1 MNFRSDWL
9 NCFQWNLRH
18 STKFYLFCR
27 HHQEAKVSTL
37 AMTTWDDFTAMVTAG
52 VDPTEMT
59 QHTSQVLN
67 LIQKSV
73 KNAHQPRSSHRLD
86 GQTEQPAHPVTALW
100 HSIRT
105 GNGAAKTAIPFMR
118 LSPRT
123 WQILSE
129 NENDPTIHRLEEER
143 KNHGID
149 KSCHGQVFDK
159 ENEIDLL
166 SLFDALPTDPP
177 IPHSECHQF
186 LHSSSH
192 SRSYDSTAAC
202 SKRNA
207 VDATD
212 ASGGFQPV
220 GHSQLQTWARLFA
233 GHVRNV
239 ADTLSNTH
247 IDMMTSH
254 RRFDTFDLTA
264 ELDMAQWSYL
274 VSGAIEFGGSR
285 IRKAYR
291 TSSVI
296 HTLLETVPYTN
307 FARVALY
314 VVVPSCLIHLL
325 NQGATTTTS
334 SSLTPPQNVTETKR
348 YTEFCHLAEA
358 VSDAA
363 QVDQMKAGDISE
375 LMTIYSNMDS
385 GIFGSAAQVIIAKKL
400 FPQ

>member
-1 MNFRSDWL
+1 
-9 NCFQWNLRH
+9 
-18 STKFYLFCR
+18 
-27 HHQEAKVSTL
+27 
-37 AMTTWDDFTAMVTAG
+37 MTTWDDFTAMVTAG

-73 KNAHQPRSSHRLD
+73 KNAHQSRSSHRLD
-86 GQTEQPAHPVTALW
+86 GQTEQLAHPVTALW
-100 HSIRT
+100 HSICT
-105 GNGAAKTAIPFMR
+105 GDGAAKTAIPFMR

-129 NENDPTIHRLEEER
+129 NENNPTIHQLDEER
-143 KNHGID
+143 KAHGMD
-149 KSCHGQVFDK
+149 KSRHGQVFDK

-166 SLFDALPTDPP
+166 SLFDALPIDPP
-177 IPHSECHQF
+177 IPNSECHQF
-186 LHSSSH
+186 LHSSSR
-192 SRSYDSTAAC
+192 SCSYDSTAAH
-202 SKRNA
+202 SKRNT
-207 VDATD
+207 VDATG
-212 ASGGFQPV
+212 AIGAFQPI

-247 IDMMTSH
+247 IDMMTSC
-254 RRFDTFDLTA
+254 RGFDTFDLTA

-274 VSGAIEFGGSR
+274 VSGAIESGGSR
-285 IRKAYR
+285 IRRAYH

-296 HTLLETVPYTN
+296 QALLETVPYTN

-314 VVVPSCLIHLL
+314 VVIPSCLIHLL
-325 NQGATTTTS
+325 NLGATTTRS
-334 SSLTPPQNVTETKR
+334 SSLTPPQNVTETEG
-348 YTEFCHLAEA
+348 YNEFCRLVEA

-363 QVDQMKAGDISE
+363 QVDQMKAADIAE

-385 GIFGSAAQVIIAKKL
+385 GIYGSAAQVIIAKKL